1 MPCTLGWMRA
11 CVTVRVE
18 DRGQLVADSSLSTVW
33 FQGPNSGHPT
43 WHQGLYPLHPTNHL
57 GPQNSFSSGSQK
69 TNLWKLLYLTN
80 LFDSS
85 QAESW
90 PHLRK
95 PALAKKELLWEST
108 LEEYSLNTSKKKKK
122 KKWAH
127 PTVSGNRQSFIFS
140 LKGEPWDRVSY
151 ELDYPQIDYVAD
163 DLELLTL

>member
-108 LEEYSLNTSKKKKK
+108 LEVYSLNTSKKKKK
-122 KKWAH
+122 KNELILQCQEIGR
-127 PTVSGNRQSFIFS
+127 VLFS
-140 LKGEPWDRVSY
+140 HWRESLETGSHMNWTILK
-151 ELDYPQIDYVAD
+151 LIM
-163 DLELLTL
+163 